1 MQSAAPELVDL
12 SNETTKTLE
21 NYGVNRQLP
30 KEGGGRGKGN
40 GNTYADFSRNCLLA
54 RRMVERG
61 VRFVNII
68 HASWDHHSNLDP
80 EISFNARMSDQPIT
94 ALINDLKERGLL
106 SADLQL
112 ATALETL
119 KVKAVQANN
128 TAAKNKIDEAL
139 GMIQAA
145 NLADQDTRK
154 RLLEKA
160 TQIFLGLSGESTA
173 SQADV
178 DAIVGGAKS

>member
-1 MQSAAPELVDL
+1 MKDVEYKSPTADDL
-12 SNETTKTLE
+12 RNDRTSETLMYLGSLIAGSTDRKEFGQGLADLTSKVVADKRADDRFLNE
-21 NYGVNRQLP
+21 
-30 KEGGGRGKGN
+30 
-40 GNTYADFSRNCLLA
+40 A
-54 RRMVERG
+54 R
-61 VRFVNII
+61 
-68 HASWDHHSNLDP
+68 
-80 EISFNARMSDQPIT
+80 
-94 ALINDLKERGLL
+94 LKERGLL